1 MLPPGVLQCVLP
13 AWPLSAQNVSFS
25 MSSVVGGE
33 VVVPFTGIDTSAQ
46 SFFSFIPA
54 WYTVNSNKAKR
65 GAASGGT
72 QFCRIA
78 GINWFRH

>member
-1 MLPPGVLQCVLP
+1 MCFTSLASFCTKCL
-13 AWPLSAQNVSFS
+13 LSNRELS
-25 MSSVVGGE
+25 GWGE

-72 QFCRIA
+72 QFRRIA